1 MVKGSNP
8 LEASL
13 NQTAVGVAF
22 VHQSADYLLNDY
34 LPKIQRCLEQLTD
47 EQIWWRPN
55 SQANSIGNLVLH
67 LSGNARQWIVCGL
80 GDQPDHRNRS
90 LEFEQSEIIP
100 RTQLLERLTGTLR
113 EVAEV
118 LTKLPVE
125 VLLERREIQG
135 REVEVLEAIF
145 HVTEHFAMHTG
156 QIIMLTKI
164 LAQKDLGFYDFSTGK
179 PFHH

>member
-1 MVKGSNP
+1 M
-8 LEASL
+8 
-13 NQTAVGVAF
+13 
-22 VHQSADYLLNDY
+22 
-34 LPKIQRCLEQLTD
+34 
-47 EQIWWRPN
+47 
-55 SQANSIGNLVLH
+55 LH

-100 RTQLLERLTGTLR
+100 RDQLLERLTVTLH
-113 EVAEV
+113 EVSDV

-125 VLLERREIQG
+125 VLLERRQIQG

-156 QIIMLTKI
+156 QIIMLTK
-164 LAQKDLGFYDFSTGK
+164 LLTQKDLGFYDFSTGK
-179 PFHH
+179 PIPHWN

>member
-22 VHQSADYLLNDY
+22 VHQSVEYLLNDY

-55 SQANSIGNLVLH
+55 SQTNSIGNLVLH

-90 LEFEQSEIIP
+90 LEFE
-100 RTQLLERLTGTLR
+100 
-113 EVAEV
+113 
-118 LTKLPVE
+118 PV
-125 VLLERREIQG
+125 RNYSSNP
-135 REVEVLEAIF
+135 
-145 HVTEHFAMHTG
+145 VT
-156 QIIMLTKI
+156 
-164 LAQKDLGFYDFSTGK
+164 
-179 PFHH
+179 